1 MLKSHLKRYLLVALG
16 TLALGIGMVG
26 LVVPV
31 LPTTPLL
38 LTSAYCY
45 LRSSNSL
52 YRWLIGHR
60 VFGRYLQDYLERR
73 TIPRRVKAVAL
84 GTLWPSLLVS
94 MFFIPLFSMRILAA
108 LIGAAVSAYILRLPD
123 DSANQAA

>member
-38 LTSAYCY
+38 LISAYCY

-123 DSANQAA
+123 DSANHAA

>member
-38 LTSAYCY
+38 LISAYCY

-60 VFGRYLQDYLERR
+60 VFGRYLRITWKGEPSPQGEGRGSGHIVVFPAGLHVLYTPLQH
-73 TIPRRVKAVAL
+73 AHL
-84 GTLWPSLLVS
+84 GCTDRGS
-94 MFFIPLFSMRILAA
+94 
-108 LIGAAVSAYILRLPD
+108 GKRLHP
-123 DSANQAA
+123 QASG

>member
-26 LVVPV
+26 FVVPV

-38 LTSAYCY
+38 LISAYCY

>member
-38 LTSAYCY
+38 LISAYCY

-84 GTLWPSLLVS
+84 GTLWSSLLVS

>member
-38 LTSAYCY
+38 LISAYCY

-60 VFGRYLQDYLERR
+60 VLGRYLQDYLERR